1 MDVREKE
8 HLENRK
14 DSLIIKQSDISK
26 IKSPV
31 EKLEDRVEKI
41 IQKWSKKEKQIENRI
56 CNIQNLKRER
66 RRNKE
71 EEIIN
76 RIIK

>member
-1 MDVREKE
+1 M
-8 HLENRK
+8 
-14 DSLIIKQSDISK
+14 SK

-31 EKLEDRVEKI
+31 EKLEDLVEKI
-41 IQKWSKKEKQIENRI
+41 FRKWSKKEKQIENRREKSR
-56 CNIQNLKRER
+56 IQINLQHTKNLKRER